1 MHKMPRLVFMIF
13 FFIRFFLMFVR
24 QQLEEMA
31 VKFRFPS
38 ARQFA
43 VEILGRD
50 PGQRVT
56 WLRQYY
62 TSLNHPGLSN
72 TVTDNFPQP
81 DLTQNT
87 SFASRIIAA
96 METRTDTRT
105 LQNCCQ
111 LAQRTPKYTQRNPK
125 SKPGTPQNSV
135 TSSQKKPRKPQTGVQ
150 EPHKCKKVSRKNSL
164 DAPSDVPSVQSGRQ
178 EEMVC
183 RTKEH
188 RRTKRASVS
197 GSGASRAGGGVGSD
211 RASSSG
217 LGSAEA
223 AAFADR
229 DGRSSADFSHD
240 TSAMLSK
247 PTAQERQREPKSS
260 TGTSENV
267 QGQRENV
274 RTPSTPKQNTPT
286 SLHSSFLT
294 DLIGDTSILDDLL
307 KPKSRRVQRTP
318 ACPSVGTLPATP
330 FTPGRNFSTD
340 SNATQTSS
348 KGSRKDFWDILTEG
362 DEESF
367 NRLTDPA
374 EVRRVCIN
382 TKFAA
387 GSRETEGNSLWKINE
402 KFLWKK

>member
-1 MHKMPRLVFMIF
+1 
-13 FFIRFFLMFVR
+13 MFVR

-31 VKFRFPS
+31 AKFKFPS
-38 ARQFA
+38 AHHFA
-43 VEILGRD
+43 VKILRSN

-72 TVTDNFPQP
+72 TVTNDFPQP
-81 DLTQNT
+81 NITEQST
-87 SFASRIIAA
+87 SSTSSIIAA
-96 METRTDTRT
+96 MESHTDTRT
-105 LQNCCQ
+105 LQNHCQ
-111 LAQRTPKYTQRNPK
+111 LAQRALKYTQRNPK
-125 SKPGTPQNSV
+125 SKPGTPQNSI
-135 TSSQKKPRKPQTGVQ
+135 TSSQKNPRKPQTGVQ
-150 EPHKCKKVSRKNSL
+150 EPHKNKKVPRKNVL
-164 DAPSDVPSVQSGRQ
+164 DAPSDVPSVQSEWQ

-183 RTKEH
+183 STREH

-247 PTAQERQREPKSS
+247 PTAQERQQEPKSS
-260 TGTSENV
+260 TRTSKNV

-274 RTPSTPKQNTPT
+274 QSSSTPEQSTPT
-286 SLHSSFLT
+286 SLQSSFLA

-307 KPKSRRVQRTP
+307 KPKSRSAQQTP
-318 ACPSVGTLPATP
+318 PCPSIKTCPSTP
-330 FTPGRNFSTD
+330 FTPRRNFS
-340 SNATQTSS
+340 SHSGSS
-348 KGSRKDFWDILTEG
+348 PSPKSDTKQAPAKGNRKDFWDILTEG
-362 DEESF
+362 NEEHI

-374 EVRRVCIN
+374 EVRRVCIYTN
-382 TKFAA
+382 FAA
-387 GSRETEGNSLWKINE
+387 GSRSGDTESNSLWKTNE
-402 KFLWKK
+402 RFLWKK

>member
-1 MHKMPRLVFMIF
+1 MFIF
-13 FFIRFFLMFVR
+13 CR

-31 VKFRFPS
+31 AKFEFPS
-38 ARQFA
+38 VHQFA
-43 VEILGRD
+43 VEILRSD

-62 TSLNHPGLSN
+62 TSLNHPGLSD
-72 TVTDNFPQP
+72 TVTNDFPQP
-81 DLTQNT
+81 DIRQST
-87 SFASRIIAA
+87 SSPSSIIAA
-96 METRTDTRT
+96 MESHTDTRT
-105 LQNCCQ
+105 LQNHCQ
-111 LAQRTPKYTQRNPK
+111 SAQRTLKYTQRNPK
-125 SKPGTPQNSV
+125 SKPGTPQNRV

-150 EPHKCKKVSRKNSL
+150 EPRKNKKVPRKNIL
-164 DAPSDVPSVQSGRQ
+164 DAPSDVPSAQSEVQ

-183 RTKEH
+183 STREH

-247 PTAQERQREPKSS
+247 PTAQERRPEPRSS
-260 TGTSENV
+260 TRTSKNV
-267 QGQRENV
+267 QGRRENV
-274 RTPSTPKQNTPT
+274 AGSSTPEQSTPT
-286 SLHSSFLT
+286 SLQRSFLT

-307 KPKSRRVQRTP
+307 KPRSRGAQGTP
-318 ACPSVGTLPATP
+318 PCPSLKTGPTTP
-330 FTPGRNFSTD
+330 FTPRRTFSTD
-340 SNATQTSS
+340 SGSS
-348 KGSRKDFWDILTEG
+348 PSPNTKRAPPKGSRKDFWDLLTEG
-362 DEESF
+362 NEESL

-382 TKFAA
+382 TTFAA
-387 GSRETEGNSLWKINE
+387 GSRSAETESSSLWKTNE

>member
-1 MHKMPRLVFMIF
+1 
-13 FFIRFFLMFVR
+13 
-24 QQLEEMA
+24 MA
-31 VKFRFPS
+31 AKFQFPS
-38 ARQFA
+38 VHQFA
-43 VEILGRD
+43 VELLRRD

-62 TSLNHPGLSN
+62 TSLDRPGLS

-81 DLTQNT
+81 DSTRSASST
-87 SFASRIIAA
+87 STIIAA
-96 METRTDTRT
+96 METHADTRT
-105 LQNCCQ
+105 LQNRCQ

-125 SKPGTPQNSV
+125 SRPGTPQNGV
-135 TSSQKKPRKPQTGVQ
+135 TSSQKKPRKPQTGAE
-150 EPHKCKKVSRKNSL
+150 EPHKSEKVSCKNTL
-164 DAPSDVPSVQSGRQ
+164 GAPSDVPSVQSECQ

-183 RTKEH
+183 RTREH
-188 RRTKRASVS
+188 RRTKRASVP

-211 RASSSG
+211 QASSSG

-229 DGRSSADFSHD
+229 DGRSSADLSHD

-247 PTAQERQREPKSS
+247 PTAQEHRQEPKSS
-260 TGTSENV
+260 PGTSENV

-274 RTPSTPKQNTPT
+274 QTSNTPRQNTPT
-286 SLHSSFLT
+286 SLRSSFLT

-307 KPKSRRVQRTP
+307 KPKSRSAQRTP
-318 ACPSVGTLPATP
+318 TCPSVKMDPATS
-330 FTPGRNFSTD
+330 TPGRNFSTD
-340 SNATQTSS
+340 SKTVQTRP
-348 KGSRKDFWDILTEG
+348 KGSRKDFWDILSEG
-362 DEESF
+362 NEESI

-382 TKFAA
+382 TNFAA
-387 GSRETEGNSLWKINE
+387 GSRSGQTEANSLWKTNE

>member
-1 MHKMPRLVFMIF
+1 
-13 FFIRFFLMFVR
+13 
-24 QQLEEMA
+24 MA
-31 VKFRFPS
+31 AKFKFPS
-38 ARQFA
+38 VHQFA
-43 VEILGRD
+43 VEILRSD

-72 TVTDNFPQP
+72 TVTNDFPQP
-81 DLTQNT
+81 DITQSTFST
-87 SFASRIIAA
+87 SSIIAA
-96 METRTDTRT
+96 MESYTDTRT
-105 LQNCCQ
+105 LQNHCQ
-111 LAQRTPKYTQRNPK
+111 LAQKTLKYTQRNPK

-135 TSSQKKPRKPQTGVQ
+135 TSSQKNPRKPQTGVQ
-150 EPHKCKKVSRKNSL
+150 EPHKNKKVPRKNIR
-164 DAPSDVPSVQSGRQ
+164 DAPSDVPSVQSEWQ

-183 RTKEH
+183 STREH

-197 GSGASRAGGGVGSD
+197 GSGASRAGSGVGSD
-211 RASSSG
+211 WASSSG

-229 DGRSSADFSHD
+229 AGRSSADFSHD

-247 PTAQERQREPKSS
+247 PTAQERQQEPKSS
-260 TGTSENV
+260 TRTSRNV

-274 RTPSTPKQNTPT
+274 QTSSTPEQSTPT
-286 SLHSSFLT
+286 SLQSSFLT

-307 KPKSRRVQRTP
+307 KPKSRSAQRTP
-318 ACPSVGTLPATP
+318 PCPSIKTCPTPP
-330 FTPGRNFSTD
+330 FTPRRNFSTD
-340 SNATQTSS
+340 SGSSPSLKSNTKQAPS

-362 DEESF
+362 NEESI

-382 TKFAA
+382 TNFAA
-387 GSRETEGNSLWKINE
+387 GSRSGETESNSLWKTNE

>member
-1 MHKMPRLVFMIF
+1 MF
-13 FFIRFFLMFVR
+13 FTFIR

-31 VKFRFPS
+31 AKFQFPS
-38 ARQFA
+38 VHQFA
-43 VEILGRD
+43 VEILRRD

-62 TSLNHPGLSN
+62 TSLDRPGLSN

-81 DLTQNT
+81 DSTRST
-87 SFASRIIAA
+87 SSTSTIMAA
-96 METRTDTRT
+96 METHTDTRT

-111 LAQRTPKYTQRNPK
+111 LAQRTPKYTRRNPK
-125 SKPGTPQNSV
+125 SRPGTLQNSV
-135 TSSQKKPRKPQTGVQ
+135 TSSQKKPRKPHTGVE
-150 EPHKCKKVSRKNSL
+150 EPHKSEKVSRKNSL
-164 DAPSDVPSVQSGRQ
+164 DAPSDVPSVQSECQ

-183 RTKEH
+183 RTRE
-188 RRTKRASVS
+188 RSRTKRASVS
-197 GSGASRAGGGVGSD
+197 GSGAGASRAGGGVGSD
-211 RASSSG
+211 QASSSG

-247 PTAQERQREPKSS
+247 PTAQERWREPKSS

-274 RTPSTPKQNTPT
+274 QTPNTPRHGSPS

-307 KPKSRRVQRTP
+307 KPKSRSAQQAP
-318 ACPSVGTLPATP
+318 ACPLIKTYPATLPR
-330 FTPGRNFSTD
+330 RNFSTD
-340 SNATQTSS
+340 SKAEQTPS

-362 DEESF
+362 NEETI

-382 TKFAA
+382 TNVAA
-387 GSRETEGNSLWKINE
+387 GSRSGETEGNSLWRTNE

>member
-1 MHKMPRLVFMIF
+1 
-13 FFIRFFLMFVR
+13 
-24 QQLEEMA
+24 MA
-31 VKFRFPS
+31 AKFKFPS
-38 ARQFA
+38 VHQFA
-43 VEILGRD
+43 VEILRSD

-62 TSLNHPGLSN
+62 TFLNHPGLSN
-72 TVTDNFPQP
+72 TVTNDFPQP
-81 DLTQNT
+81 DITQST
-87 SFASRIIAA
+87 SSTSSIIAA
-96 METRTDTRT
+96 MESHTDTRT
-105 LQNCCQ
+105 LQNHCQ
-111 LAQRTPKYTQRNPK
+111 LAQRTLKYTQRDPK
-125 SKPGTPQNSV
+125 SNPVTPQNSV
-135 TSSQKKPRKPQTGVQ
+135 TSSQKNPRKPQTGVQ
-150 EPHKCKKVSRKNSL
+150 EPHKKKKVPRKNIL
-164 DAPSDVPSVQSGRQ
+164 DAPSDVPSAQSEWQ

-183 RTKEH
+183 STREH

-197 GSGASRAGGGVGSD
+197 GSGASRAGSGVGSD

-247 PTAQERQREPKSS
+247 PTAQERQQEPKSS
-260 TGTSENV
+260 TRTSKNV

-274 RTPSTPKQNTPT
+274 QSSSTPEQSTPNA
-286 SLHSSFLT
+286 LQSSFLT

-307 KPKSRRVQRTP
+307 KPKPRSVQRTP
-318 ACPSVGTLPATP
+318 PCPSITTCPTTP
-330 FTPGRNFSTD
+330 FTHRRNFSTD
-340 SNATQTSS
+340 SGSSPSPKSNTKQAPS
-348 KGSRKDFWDILTEG
+348 KGNRKDLWDILTEG
-362 DEESF
+362 NEESI

-382 TKFAA
+382 TNFAA
-387 GSRETEGNSLWKINE
+387 GSRSGETESNSLWKTNE